1 MEFGRVTPGEL
12 EETDF
17 TLPPDPELT
26 IKTLSSSKNHKPF
39 RVHVGCAKWG
49 RKEWVGKIYPLKT
62 KDANFLDEYVKHFDS
77 IELNA
82 TFYNVYPPA
91 TINKWKEKA
100 DSNPNFK
107 FCPKFS
113 QSISHIRRLKN
124 ADDITTIYY
133 EGIMAFGDK
142 LGPLFLQLS
151 DNYTPK
157 SFPELKAYLERLPK
171 DVPVFVE
178 LRHKEWFADAQVR
191 AQMFEL
197 FHELNI
203 GAVITDATGRR
214 DVVHMELPTPHAF
227 IRFVGNSLHPS
238 DYARCDEWV
247 QRIKQWRDM
256 GLQSAWFFMHQ
267 HDERYS
273 PELADY
279 VVEKLNKE
287 LGMQILRPQFI
298 DRDKPAPGLFD

>member
-1 MEFGRVTPGEL
+1 MEFGRVLPGEL
-12 EETDF
+12 MEVNF

-26 IKTLSSSKNHKPF
+26 IKTLKAAKNDNPLE
-39 RVHVGCAKWG
+39 VHVGCAKWG
-49 RKEWVGKIYPLKT
+49 RKEWLGKIYPLKT
-62 KDANFLDEYVKHFDS
+62 KEANFLDEYVKHFDC

-82 TFYNVYPPA
+82 TFYNVYGPD
-91 TINKWKEKA
+91 TISKWKEKTS
-100 DSNPNFK
+100 SNPDFK

-124 ADDITTIYY
+124 AEDITTTYY

-151 DNYTPK
+151 DNYSPK
-157 SFPELKAYLERLPK
+157 SLPELKAYLEALPK

-178 LRHKEWFADAQVR
+178 FRHKEWFAVPEIRKTIFD
-191 AQMFEL
+191 L
-197 FHELNI
+197 FHQLNI
-203 GAVITDATGRR
+203 GAVITDASGRR

-227 IRFVGNSLHPS
+227 IRFVGNSLHAT
-238 DYARCDEWV
+238 DYTRIDEWV
-247 QRIKQWRDM
+247 ERIKQWQRL
-256 GLQSAWFFMHQ
+256 GLQSVWFFMHQ

-279 VVEKLNKE
+279 VVEQLNKA
-287 LGMQILRPQFI
+287 LNLNHKRPEFI
-298 DRDKPAPGLFD
+298 DRDKGMFDV